1 MVQLSAKAGEEAL
14 GADGLISELW
24 WSRKSRKKKD
34 PEKTKLLQLCLTMVD
49 RRKVEKYP
57 AAKAKSR
64 SLKEISWINQRL
76 KLQRK
81 KTWRGWWIRRGKIK
95 SEGKTQ
101 FEILQALLMGFP
113 ESCGVK
119 YFMHLTEF
127 PCLVF
132 HLSHTFDVSTT
143 EGLMKVVW
151 SYITLKTVRAS
162 SGSAEA
168 PLRNALLVHFP
179 LLFYLDHFSP
189 FNFCFETSPNEAK
202 PTELHSL

>member
-81 KTWRGWWIRRGKIK
+81 KNMERLMDKKRKDQVRRKNTVWN
-95 SEGKTQ
+95 SASTSY
-101 FEILQALLMGFP
+101 GFP
-113 ESCGVK
+113 WELWCQVL
-119 YFMHLTEF
+119 YA
-127 PCLVF
+127 
-132 HLSHTFDVSTT
+132 FDWV
-143 EGLMKVVW
+143 
-151 SYITLKTVRAS
+151 
-162 SGSAEA
+162 
-168 PLRNALLVHFP
+168 PLFS
-179 LLFYLDHFSP
+179 FSP
-189 FNFCFETSPNEAK
+189 FSYLWCFHHRRVNESCLKLYYTENCPCQFWFCWGP
-202 PTELHSL
+202 P